1 MEKLNENLISEIKKL
16 KISTSTIIDV
26 MDGMKTGGVLSHKIR
41 SQNTADYYLVAQAY
55 TVQWCKNRKGSH
67 ILTSS
72 PSTWEQVG
80 AFLVPELER
89 AEGLVYVA
97 GSGECI
103 CDAALAGGMSCTY
116 FEQMGFAGVITGG
129 AVRDAPDLQVLA
141 MPVLAT
147 NLTPADTQGA
157 WCVSETGTSCR
168 IEQVTIQTG
177 DLIIADSNGV
187 VVIPY
192 QDIDTVTDNAIKM
205 TLIENRM
212 MEQIRQGVRLP
223 DLIEKTGQI

>member
-1 MEKLNENLISEIKKL
+1 
-16 KISTSTIIDV
+16 
-26 MDGMKTGGVLSHKIR
+26 
-41 SQNTADYYLVAQAY
+41 
-55 TVQWCKNRKGSH
+55 
-67 ILTSS
+67 
-72 PSTWEQVG
+72 
-80 AFLVPELER
+80 
-89 AEGLVYVA
+89 
-97 GSGECI
+97 
-103 CDAALAGGMSCTY
+103 
-116 FEQMGFAGVITGG
+116 
-129 AVRDAPDLQVLA
+129 

-205 TLIENRM
+205 SRIENRM